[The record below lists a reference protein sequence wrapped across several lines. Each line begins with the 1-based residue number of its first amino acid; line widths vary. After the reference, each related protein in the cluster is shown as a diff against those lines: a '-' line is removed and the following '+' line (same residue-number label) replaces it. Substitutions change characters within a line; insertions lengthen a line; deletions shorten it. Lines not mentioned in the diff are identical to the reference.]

1 VSHLTRVHVTPN
13 DAVSGGLLF
22 FKFLLDRPET
32 FAPGV
37 TARSLA
43 FETDLYVDWKINEN
57 FAASFVT
64 AFANPQTAARQA
76 FDRTKNFGYGMVFL
90 AYSY

>member
-1 VSHLTRVHVTPN
+1 VG
-13 DAVSGGLLF
+13 GGLLI
-22 FKFLLDRPET
+22 FKFLLDQPET

-37 TARSLA
+37 TASSLA
-43 FETDLYVDWKINEN
+43 FETDLYVDWKINDN
-57 FAASFVT
+57 FTASVVA

>member
-1 VSHLTRVHVTPN
+1 MSYNTWDLYGKKKLGKFTLAGELPI
-13 DAVSGGLLF
+13 VSGGLGSGSYS
-22 FKFLLDRPET
+22 T
-32 FAPGV
+32 WA
-37 TARSLA
+37 LA
-43 FETDLYVDWKINEN
+43 TEIDWKINEN
-57 FAASFVT
+57 FTASFVT